1 MTNIYFGRITDVLP
15 SRVMMLIPS
24 DKGIHPILRGFD
36 KEPMVDIIDLR
47 AGNVVKI
54 TIETIPG
61 QVTIK
66 YEPANRR
73 DYDE

>member
-24 DKGIHPILRGFD
+24 DKGSAPILRGFD
-36 KEPMVDIIDLR
+36 KEPMVDVIDLR
-47 AGNVVKI
+47 VGNVVKI

-61 QVTIK
+61 QVTIQ

-73 DYDE
+73 DYNE